1 MQRTLVRL
9 VAVLLLAAPTAGYAA
24 GTISLSIGESI
35 TSGAGSLSGTTT
47 FAREL
52 KVSGGSIQLLPTQV
66 VVELEEIN
74 DSFQSP
80 HHNVGSFGVLS
91 LAASVTGNAIATVQ
105 QTGGL
110 ANVTLGVNTIVAA
123 GVLGGSGIPGD
134 VPPIGKPASFVEKL
148 GTNLL
153 DPTAL
158 LSVTL
163 NPGFAIL
170 NSKPVAQ
177 MLLARE
183 AMNSLALPG
192 TAGVLVDLLSV
203 GLNEFSPHHNA
214 IVVGTPTV
222 SANVSDN
229 TGVTTL
235 QQQVGGSNVQAA
247 VNTIIVNGTI
257 AGGTLSAQ

>member
-1 MQRTLVRL
+1 MQGTIVRL
-9 VAVLLLAAPTAGYAA
+9 VVVLLLAAPAAGHAA

-52 KVSGGSIQLLPTQV
+52 KVSGGSLQLLPTQV

-80 HHNVGSFGVLS
+80 HHNVGSFGVLN
-91 LAASVTGNAIATVQ
+91 LAASVTGNAVVTVQ

-123 GVLGGSGIPGD
+123 GVLGGSGVPGD
-134 VPPIGKPASFVEKL
+134 VPPIGKPSLFGERL
-148 GTNLL
+148 GTNML

-158 LSVTL
+158 LSVVL

-170 NSKPVAQ
+170 NSKPVSQ

-183 AMNSLALPG
+183 AMNSLALRG
-192 TAGVLVDLLSV
+192 TAGVLVDILNV
-203 GLNEFSPHHNA
+203 GVSEFSPHHNA
-214 IVVGTPTV
+214 IIVGTPTV

-229 TGVTTL
+229 TGVTTV
-235 QQQVGGSNVQAA
+235 QQQMGGANIQAGI
-247 VNTIIVNGTI
+247 NTLIVNGTI